1 MDKLKHCKNND
12 YKCLYNQ
19 CQEEKKRRIIRLN
32 TPLPERPISRNS
44 GSYAEVGSP
53 TETRL
58 GTIIDPVYGP
68 IYDGPAFQQS
78 QNYSKMNPV
87 YGPIY
92 DGPAFQRSH
101 GYSNIEPIYATPR
114 NSHASPTSIIVG
126 GSRGR
131 KHSTKSTHKKRGYGK
146 RTMRKRGKRTMRKRG
161 RKTMRGGKECNPG
174 FKNCVLDNGEE
185 QCIYADEICGNE
197 YATVNKPH
205 PPVNRGHTSP
215 PPRVDRSN
223 KPVDT

>member
-68 IYDGPAFQQS
+68 IYDGPAFQ
-78 QNYSKMNPV
+78 
-87 YGPIY
+87 
-92 DGPAFQRSH
+92 RSH

-131 KHSTKSTHKKRGYGK
+131 KHSTKSTHKKRGY
-146 RTMRKRGKRTMRKRG
+146 GKRTMRKRG

-223 KPVDT
+223 KPVDTPIFDDLDV

>member
-1 MDKLKHCKNND
+1 MDKLNHCKNND
-12 YKCLYNQ
+12 YKCLYKQ

-44 GSYAEVGSP
+44 GSYAEVGSQ

-92 DGPAFQRSH
+92 DRPAFQQSQNYSRMNPVYGPIYSGLPFQQSH
-101 GYSNIEPIYATPR
+101 GYSNI
-114 NSHASPTSIIVG
+114 
-126 GSRGR
+126 
-131 KHSTKSTHKKRGYGK
+131 
-146 RTMRKRGKRTMRKRG
+146 
-161 RKTMRGGKECNPG
+161 
-174 FKNCVLDNGEE
+174 
-185 QCIYADEICGNE
+185 
-197 YATVNKPH
+197 
-205 PPVNRGHTSP
+205 
-215 PPRVDRSN
+215 
-223 KPVDT
+223 

>member
-1 MDKLKHCKNND
+1 MVKLNHCKKNN

-19 CQEEKKRRIIRLN
+19 CQEEKKRLIRLN
-32 TPLPERPISRNS
+32 TSLPERPISSRNS

-53 TETRL
+53 GSPGTPRETRL
-58 GTIIDPVYGP
+58 GTIIDPVDEP
-68 IYDGPAFQQS
+68 IYDGPS
-78 QNYSKMNPV
+78 DEHSRMNPI

-92 DGPAFQRSH
+92 GGPPF
-101 GYSNIEPIYATPR
+101 YSKREPIYATPR

-126 GSRGR
+126 GTRGR

-215 PPRVDRSN
+215 PPPRVNRSN
-223 KPVDT
+223 KPQP